1 MEYLPDIRSGRGL
14 LSENSSD
21 LTTNPLTYSL
31 ASSSP
36 ERLSIVDHFL
46 HPTLRDVV
54 RDNHLKGFPD
64 LQRISKKF
72 QKSKSCLGD
81 VHAVFQAA
89 RRLPA
94 LINELQ
100 TDGDNAGGETE
111 ERNYASLDQVFIQ
124 PLTQS
129 SSDFSKYIEMVR

>member
-1 MEYLPDIRSGRGL
+1 MYLRP
-14 LSENSSD
+14 
-21 LTTNPLTYSL
+21 T
-31 ASSSP
+31 

-64 LQRISKKF
+64 LQRLSKKF
-72 QKSKSCLGD
+72 QRGKGSLAD
-81 VHAVFQAA
+81 VYAVFQAV

-94 LINELQ
+94 LISELQ
-100 TDGDNAGGETE
+100 SGGESGGEEE
-111 ERNYASLDQVFIQ
+111 ERNYASVDQVFIQ

-129 SSDFSKYIEMVR
+129 STDFGKYTEMVGFLNW